1 MTFVFTCLFLFSL
14 FEEKKKKTLET
25 YEASA
30 RLAFLQQI
38 FLACHKSE
46 STGGFRD
53 IGAESVC
60 RKAGLAIHYQACD
73 LRS

>member
-14 FEEKKKKTLET
+14 FEKKKKTLET

-46 STGGFRD
+46 STGGIRD